1 MLSRKLLS
9 AAIVAIL
16 AIPAT
21 ATSADSA
28 EMAKVSRVFEQMKAE
43 NERKIEALEQRLKA
57 AGHRDIP
64 VQ

>member
-9 AAIVAIL
+9 AAIVAKL

-21 ATSADSA
+21 ATSADSV
-28 EMAKVSRVFEQMKAE
+28 EMTEVSRVFEQMKAE
-43 NERKIEALEQRLKA
+43 NERKIETLEKRLKA

>member
-9 AAIVAIL
+9 AAIVTKL

-21 ATSADSA
+21 VTSADSA

-43 NERKIEALEQRLKA
+43 NERKIEAPRTRA
-57 AGHRDIP
+57 
-64 VQ
+64 